1 MSKEVKVPDI
11 GDAEGVEVI
20 DVLVS
25 EGDSVEKEDSLI
37 TLESDK
43 AAMDVPAPF
52 AGTVKAIKVKVG
64 DKVSEG
70 DVILEA
76 EA

>member
-1 MSKEVKVPDI
+1 MSKEVKIPDI
-11 GDAEGVEVI
+11 GGFEGVEVI

-25 EGDSVEKEDSLI
+25 EGDDVQKEESLI

-52 AGTVKAIKVKVG
+52 AGKVEALKVKVG

-70 DVILEA
+70 
-76 EA
+76 